1 MTDALPGSQ
10 AGLLG
15 TTNRLSSCLGGGLL
29 ALHLKAT
36 EDVTTCS
43 LERHGERE
51 RLESQEWSQAKSS
64 NVT

>member
-15 TTNRLSSCLGGGLL
+15 TTNRLCSCLGGGLL

-36 EDVTTCS
+36 EDVTTYS
-43 LERHGERE
+43 RDMERE
-51 RLESQEWSQAKSS
+51 RG
-64 NVT
+64 